1 MIRWKAALA
10 GLARG
15 DLRLIYPEVYQLCH
29 GEAAQQENDYTG
41 PRCLVPVP
49 LHAVLFRERG
59 FNQAGQLWRNLC
71 RAAGLKIGIRAVKLI
86 RVTRVQT
93 LLARIERMVNMLWA
107 FALYRQ
113 NLNGKRVVL
122 VNENLTTGATTSDCS
137 HAYKK
142 ASAEEVGVWM
152 LAPGLISPCT

>member
-15 DLRLIYPEVYQLCH
+15 DLRLIYPEVCQLCH
-29 GEAAQQENDYTG
+29 GEGAQQEDDYTG
-41 PRCLVPVP
+41 PRCLVP
-49 LHAVLFRERG
+49 VLFRERG

-86 RVTRVQT
+86 RVTRIQT

-122 VNENLTTGATTSDCS
+122 VNDNLTNGATTSDCS
-137 HAYKK
+137 HAFKK

-152 LAPGLISPCT
+152 LAHSLISPGA